1 MSFPSEGVCSKLSVD
16 LDALVTSLLHLNQGL
31 DLDEV
36 IKVEPSSSLAAS
48 NHLLPEPG
56 GL

>member
-1 MSFPSEGVCSKLSVD
+1 MSFPSEGDCSKLSVD
-16 LDALVTSLLHLNQGL
+16 LDALATSLLHLNQGL